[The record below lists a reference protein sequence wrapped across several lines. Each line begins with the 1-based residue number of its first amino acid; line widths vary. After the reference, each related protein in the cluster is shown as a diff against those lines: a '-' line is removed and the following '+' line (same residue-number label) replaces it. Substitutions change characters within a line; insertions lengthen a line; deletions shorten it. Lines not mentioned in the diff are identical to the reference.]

1 MKSLQSL
8 ALTRKALTLIAQKA
22 TTKTT
27 IAVLRWN
34 REAMT
39 LLGQLMPKPK
49 ADESNPDYQYLQ
61 SVIKRELPDMND
73 PDIGTRMTEILN
85 RNSENAAFLS
95 YVQQAVAAYREAL
108 LAISKQFL
116 WGNA

>member
-8 ALTRKALTLIAQKA
+8 ALARKALTLMADKA
-22 TTKTT
+22 KTKTT
-27 IAVLRWN
+27 IAILRWN
-34 REAMT
+34 KEALT
-39 LLGQLMPKPK
+39 LLGQSVPK
-49 ADESNPDYQYLQ
+49 AKIDESNPDYQYLQ
-61 SVIKRELPDMND
+61 SVIKRDLPDMND
-73 PDIGTRMTEILN
+73 PEIGNRMTDILN

-108 LAISKQFL
+108 IAISKQFL

>member
-8 ALTRKALTLIAQKA
+8 ALARKALTLIAEKA
-22 TTKTT
+22 KTITTL
-27 IAVLRWN
+27 AVLRWN
-34 REAMT
+34 KEALT
-39 LLGQLMPKPK
+39 LLGQAIPKAK

-73 PDIGTRMTEILN
+73 PEIGNRMTDILK

-95 YVQQAVAAYREAL
+95 YVQQAIAAYREAL
-108 LAISKQFL
+108 VAISNQYL

>member
-22 TTKTT
+22 ITKTT
-27 IAVLRWN
+27 IAILRWN
-34 REAMT
+34 KEALT
-39 LLGQLMPKPK
+39 LLGQFLPKPK
-49 ADESNPDYQYLQ
+49 ADESSPDYQYLQ
-61 SVIKRELPDMND
+61 SVIKHELPDMND
-73 PDIGTRMTEILN
+73 PDIGNRMTDILN

>member
-8 ALTRKALTLIAQKA
+8 ALTRKALTLIAEKA
-22 TTKTT
+22 KTKTSLA
-27 IAVLRWN
+27 ILRWN
-34 REAMT
+34 RDALA
-39 LLGQLMPKPK
+39 LLGQRAPK
-49 ADESNPDYQYLQ
+49 AQIDDSNPDYQYLQ

-73 PDIGTRMTEILN
+73 PEIGNRMTDILN

-95 YVQQAVAAYREAL
+95 YVQQAIAAYREAL
-108 LAISKQFL
+108 VAISKQYL

>member
-8 ALTRKALTLIAQKA
+8 ALTRKALKLIAEKA

-27 IAVLRWN
+27 MAVLRWN
-34 REAMT
+34 KEALA
-39 LLGQLMPKPK
+39 LLGQAFPKIK
-49 ADESNPDYQYLQ
+49 TDESNPDYQYLQ
-61 SVIKRELPDMND
+61 SVIKRELPNMND
-73 PDIGTRMTEILN
+73 PDIGNRMTDILN
-85 RNSENAAFLS
+85 RNSENSAFLS

-108 LAISKQFL
+108 LAASTQFL